1 MKKNNLLLENY
12 KRIFKEDLMTEAKS
26 PLFNR
31 LINQLE
37 ACADAA
43 IDVFNEAEDQPE
55 KYEGNENAE
64 LRVKLKNIWNA
75 FSTGDPENDENED
88 AIFK

>member
-1 MKKNNLLLENY
+1 MKHNVLLENY
-12 KRIFKEDLMTEAKS
+12 KRMFKEDLVTEAKS

-31 LINQLE
+31 LIDQLE
-37 ACADAA
+37 AAVDSA

-64 LRVKLKNIWNA
+64 LSEILKSIWNA
-75 FSTGDPENDENED
+75 FSTGDPKKDSEED